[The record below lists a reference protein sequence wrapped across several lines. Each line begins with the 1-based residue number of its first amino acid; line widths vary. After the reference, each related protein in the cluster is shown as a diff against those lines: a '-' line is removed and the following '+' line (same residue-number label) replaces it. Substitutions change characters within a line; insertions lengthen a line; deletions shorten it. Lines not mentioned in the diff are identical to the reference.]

1 MTTTRQSLSRLTQL
15 PSASLTAAC
24 SLAAFSRSP
33 RRPCADGYRIPAAR
47 CLRKLARD
55 LLAFA
60 RHNHRALVGL
70 EEAERVQWGR
80 DRHHEYIIDRND
92 HAGNAGDR
100 TTVASA
106 GEACP
111 NLTRAGYR
119 AQRRRLKI

>member
-1 MTTTRQSLSRLTQL
+1 
-15 PSASLTAAC
+15 
-24 SLAAFSRSP
+24 
-33 RRPCADGYRIPAAR
+33 
-47 CLRKLARD
+47 
-55 LLAFA
+55 
-60 RHNHRALVGL
+60 
-70 EEAERVQWGR
+70 VQWGR